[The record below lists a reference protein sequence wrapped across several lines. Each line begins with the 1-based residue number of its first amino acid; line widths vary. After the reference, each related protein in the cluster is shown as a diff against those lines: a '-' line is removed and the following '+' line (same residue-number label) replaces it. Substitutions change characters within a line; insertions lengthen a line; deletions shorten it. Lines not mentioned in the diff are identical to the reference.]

1 MSFTK
6 VTSAGIGSTELV
18 TLDSLEVINNA
29 SIGGVLTYEDVTN
42 VDSIGIITARA
53 GVLVGS
59 GITLSKDGDVFF
71 TGIATGN
78 GSGLTNLPAANLTGT
93 LPAISG
99 ANLTGIDTDL
109 VSDTSPQLGGNLD
122 VNTKNITFGDSG
134 GATDDRLTFGA
145 GTDLS
150 IYHNGSN
157 SYVKSSTGS
166 LWVGAN
172 NYINFAGGDDFGT
185 YTARFLDAGAV
196 ELYHN
201 GTKKF
206 ETNSTGAAITGNL
219 SLSADDPTLTLI
231 DTNNNNFAIKA
242 NTGTL
247 YITDA
252 TSNATRASM
261 TAGGNWTFNHNVTV
275 TGTLSAG
282 SAGNISLADSSGGGN
297 NRIIFGAG
305 DDFQLWHDGS
315 HSYIADEGTGNLRV
329 LTNSFTVNNAANS
342 ENMIQATQDGA
353 VQLYHDSELH
363 LETHANG
370 AQVKNAGADT
380 SLYITAADGYSAQ
393 IQLLADN
400 GDDYADLQRMYKDQS
415 GGKFHIQNYA
425 GGSWENNL
433 VCDNNGAV
441 RLYYDNTE
449 YASTLNTGFNVG
461 LKARNSDYNHLTT
474 IGWALSDGWT
484 KVVFDNAVGANTPLT
499 IYNSHSNFNRYMVYF
514 RFDGGIANYQSNDTN
529 LCDERVKKDFAD
541 VSSQWDNIKNI
552 GLNRFRYQ
560 EDSSSEPLKIGVVA
574 QQVETV
580 YPDLIEDSWPQSD
593 ANSNTDEGTFY
604 KTVKE

>member
-6 VTSAGIGSTELV
+6 IAAAGIGSTETV
-18 TLDSLEVINNA
+18 TLHSLEVLNNA
-29 SIGGVLTYEDVTN
+29 TIGGVLTYEDVTN

-59 GITLSKDGDVFF
+59 GITLSKDGDGFF
-71 TGIATGN
+71 TGVVTATSYAG
-78 GSGLTNLPAANLTGT
+78 
-93 LPAISG
+93 SG

-122 VNTKNITFGDSG
+122 VNTKNIVFGDSSDG
-134 GATDDRLTFGA
+134 SSDDVLIFGA
-145 GTDLS
+145 GSDLK
-150 IYHNGSN
+150 IYH
-157 SYVKSSTGS
+157 TGS
-166 LWVGAN
+166 QSRIENAGTGELRIQADTLQITDKEAN
-172 NYINFAGGDDFGT
+172 DFHIKCVH
-185 YTARFLDAGAV
+185 DGAV
-196 ELYHN
+196 ELYYDN
-201 GTKKF
+201 SKKF
-206 ETNSTGAAITGNL
+206 ETTSAGA
-219 SLSADDPTLTLI
+219 D
-231 DTNNNNFAIKA
+231 
-242 NTGTL
+242 
-247 YITDA
+247 
-252 TSNATRASM
+252 
-261 TAGGNWTFNHNVTV
+261 V

-282 SAGNISLADSSGGGN
+282 AANLGTGDLTLTGNINLADSTGGGN

-514 RFDGGIANYQSNDTN
+514 RFDGGIANYQSNDTD
-529 LCDERVKKDFAD
+529 LCDERAKKDFAD

-552 GLNRFRYQ
+552 GLKHFRYQ

-580 YPDLIEDSWPQSD
+580 YPDLVQEDWPQGD
-593 ANSNTDEGTFY
+593 ANPNTHEKNTGDFY
-604 KTVKE
+604 KSVKEQQLIMYAVKALQEAQARIETLEAEVAALKGS